1 MPLQRQVVS
10 IPMSG
15 GLNTKTDDK
24 QLPVGQLLELENGF
38 RKRNGELQKR
48 YGFDSLGVTLDTTE
62 TISEGRR
69 MAVYGDELNVITN
82 KSMYT
87 YSDENDSWFL
97 KGPLETLSIDSN
109 PIISNSY
116 AQSTADSATTENVA
130 IYAWEDSRAANQIR
144 YSIVDRNSN
153 STIIGDALLDSNAIK
168 PRCIALGTKLFVFYR
183 ANLNTGT
190 SYNFKCKIFA
200 AEQPLEAPITTTI
213 GGDMNVS
220 GIADIIVL
228 NNSLLFAYQTSVPS
242 MKIGYINV
250 NGIVGN
256 GLNGLPSPVS
266 FTDSEDNPELCIT
279 LFTDDADRFNVA
291 WANTIATTGGVM
303 HMGLFADLTTSWL
316 ARDQI
321 LDYQGTA
328 NTRVRNITGFQKN
341 DLIHIY
347 FDKDDI
353 TPVTVGTVTT
363 YPYKWRRSVE
373 DWHRNIVTGAITPGA
388 GNLKSVSLAGK
399 IFYTDDNGFVPVV
412 YYSDS
417 QPTVFLLRNDG
428 DIAAKMLSQRSAGET
443 AKTGHLPNITDLGSN
458 KFVFPTTYKTRLVS
472 ENAVTF
478 GLTGVTEVIMN
489 FDDEFIA
496 DSAQLGSN
504 LLITSGY
511 LQAYDGVSLFE
522 SGFHIYPDNITTAPT
537 PSGGQI
543 MNNEYVSYAVVYEWT
558 DAKGQ
563 VHRSAPSIPILFQS
577 TNNNTQVELTIP
589 TLHITD
595 RTGARGEVVIA
606 IYRTEANLIPQ
617 QIFYKLTSVTAP
629 LYNDTSVNT
638 VTFNDNT
645 ITNEQLRLKEILY
658 TSGGV
663 VENIAPPAA
672 KIIARFKNRLI
683 LAGLEDKN
691 TLWYSQQHIPG
702 EAVNFSDVF
711 KIQVDDTGGQITA
724 LGELDDKLIIFKAG
738 TIFAMNGDGPLPTG
752 AQNTFSLPQLVSSD
766 VGCVD
771 PYSVVRT
778 RVGLMFKSSKGIY
791 LLDRSLQVS
800 YVGAEVE
807 RWNDLT
813 ITAATVVEDQNQ
825 VRFTT
830 SEGRCLVYDLYFQQW
845 YTFTNIRAID
855 CKTWQGKFVFLQS
868 SAEIWRENQSSYIDV
883 DVPIISKYVLAL
895 LQFAQVQ
902 GFQRIYKINIL
913 GENRGT
919 HGLKIEVGYDFREF
933 YEERFLIEPDDVL
946 VGEVWGED
954 SVWGEAGTIWGGN
967 VDGVY
972 QFQIRPRQQRC
983 QALRLK
989 IEDYFGSGTG
999 SAGFALSNVA
1009 AEMGVEPNAARLAK
1023 TKIIAP

>member
-130 IYAWEDSRAANQIR
+130 IYAWEDSRVANQIR

-183 ANLNTGT
+183 ANLNSGT
-190 SYNFKCKIFA
+190 AYNFKCKIFA

-228 NNSLLFAYQTSVPS
+228 NNSLLFAYQTSAPS

-266 FTDSEDNPELCIT
+266 FTNALDNPELCIT

-291 WANTIATTGGVM
+291 WANTVATTGGVM

-316 ARDQI
+316 ARGQ
-321 LDYQGTA
+321 LDSYVGTA
-328 NTRVRNITGFQKN
+328 TTRVRNITGFQKN
-341 DLIHIY
+341 TLAHIY
-347 FDKDDI
+347 WDKDD
-353 TPVTVGTVTT
+353 TSD
-363 YPYKWRRSVE
+363 KWKRSVT
-373 DWHRNIVTGAITPGA
+373 DTHRNIITGAITPGA

-412 YYSDS
+412 YYSES

-522 SGFHIYPDNITTAPT
+522 SGFHIYPDNITVTA
-537 PSGGQI
+537 GGGGVI
-543 MNNEYVSYAVVYEWT
+543 PNNEYVRYSVVYEWT

-563 VHRSAPSIPILFQS
+563 VHRSAPSIPIQKQAASPS
-577 TNNNTQVELTIP
+577 TSFTLTIP

-629 LYNDTSVNT
+629 LYNNT
-638 VTFNDNT
+638 AVLQVTFTDNT

-883 DVPIISKYVLAL
+883 DVPVISKYVLAL

-919 HGLKIEVGYDFREF
+919 HGLKIEIGYDFREF

-954 SVWGEAGTIWGGN
+954 SVWGEAGTIWGGEL
-967 VDGVY
+967 DGVY